1 MKLQEI
7 MTGLRARWRNMTQFA
22 ADLAGALRRSGTEP
36 VTLSP
41 QQYRT
46 ALRAAIAGA
55 VVLVAAIGFG
65 LYQFISLQQARA
77 QEALHEQQLQ
87 LMREKTASLQE
98 KMDKMD

>member
-1 MKLQEI
+1 
-7 MTGLRARWRNMTQFA
+7 MTGLRTRWRNMTQSA
-22 ADLAGALRRSGTEP
+22 ADLAGALRRSGKEP

-77 QEALHEQQLQ
+77 QESLHEQQLPPPDGQ
-87 LMREKTASLQE
+87 GRRDGQQPKR
-98 KMDKMD
+98 